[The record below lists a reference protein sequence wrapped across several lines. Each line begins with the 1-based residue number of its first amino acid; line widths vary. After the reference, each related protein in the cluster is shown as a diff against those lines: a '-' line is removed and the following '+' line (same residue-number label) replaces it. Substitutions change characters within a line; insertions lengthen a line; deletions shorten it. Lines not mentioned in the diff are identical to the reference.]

1 MLKKIFACL
10 LTAALLMSLAAC
22 GEPADIR
29 GEVIEND
36 PTTVPA
42 TTQPQ
47 ETTQAPTVAPT
58 EAPTEPTFSIGSASG
73 NTYKNE
79 FIGIQCVLDGNWVF
93 KTDEEMRQINQITS
107 DLVDEEY
114 KNFVSNLTVVQD
126 MMAVNTNQ
134 MDTINVVL
142 EKLSGANLFLTADQY
157 MSLSKDATV
166 NALASMGLNIV
177 SAEVTKVQFAGE
189 EHAALVIQADVE
201 GIAVY
206 EVLLAIKCNGYM
218 ACVTACTWIENTC
231 MDILNKFEAC

>member
-22 GEPADIR
+22 GEPTDIR

-47 ETTQAPTVAPT
+47 ETTQASTVAPT

-107 DLVDEEY
+107 DLVGEEY
-114 KNFVSNLTVVQD
+114 KNFVVQNGKRRRVTIFVQSN
-126 MMAVNTNQ
+126 
-134 MDTINVVL
+134 I
-142 EKLSGANLFLTADQY
+142 GY
-157 MSLSKDATV
+157 
-166 NALASMGLNIV
+166 
-177 SAEVTKVQFAGE
+177 
-189 EHAALVIQADVE
+189 
-201 GIAVY
+201 
-206 EVLLAIKCNGYM
+206 LLQ
-218 ACVTACTWIENTC
+218 TS
-231 MDILNKFEAC
+231 

>member
-47 ETTQAPTVAPT
+47 ETTQASTVAPT

-79 FIGIQCVLDGNWVF
+79 SHIP
-93 KTDEEMRQINQITS
+93 K
-107 DLVDEEY
+107 
-114 KNFVSNLTVVQD
+114 
-126 MMAVNTNQ
+126 
-134 MDTINVVL
+134 
-142 EKLSGANLFLTADQY
+142 
-157 MSLSKDATV
+157 
-166 NALASMGLNIV
+166 
-177 SAEVTKVQFAGE
+177 
-189 EHAALVIQADVE
+189 
-201 GIAVY
+201 
-206 EVLLAIKCNGYM
+206 
-218 ACVTACTWIENTC
+218 
-231 MDILNKFEAC
+231 